1 MRLEHADSSQEKG
14 WLFGPWNSNSEL
26 SIGYANKGIDEP
38 HVHRTVT
45 EIYLVGQGNAKVR
58 VNDQT
63 ISIGAGD
70 VLQVDPAEAHSFI
83 SNTEDYFHFVI
94 HYPGLATREAKVDKK
109 LVSRKDLGL

>member
-1 MRLEHADSSQEKG
+1 MRIEHADSSQEKG

-38 HVHRTVT
+38 HVHGTVT

-63 ISIGAGD
+63 ITIGAGD
-70 VLQVDPAEAHSFI
+70 VLRVDPGEAHTFI

-94 HYPGLATREAKVDKK
+94 HYPGLTGSEVVVDKK
-109 LVSRKDLGL
+109 LVLRSDLGL